1 MGTDSAKSER
11 QTMDA
16 GRTLLVAC
24 TLPLIR
30 AEIAD
35 LAEFSLL
42 LGADVALP
50 WPPPLNDDQSQR
62 WILRQLEAD
71 PDAGFWTLWY
81 VLWKREPGERPLLI
95 GNAGFKG
102 QPTGDGTVEIG
113 YSIVEEYQGRGIG
126 TEVVAALVA
135 HAFRDTRVTRVIAET
150 FPELIP
156 SIRVLE
162 KNGFHPVKEPG
173 SEPGVIR
180 FERRRP

>member
-1 MGTDSAKSER
+1 MT
-11 QTMDA
+11 QHHTIDA
-16 GRTLLVAC
+16 GRAALVAC

-35 LAEFSLL
+35 LEEFSRL
-42 LGADVALP
+42 LGAEVARP
-50 WPPPLNDDQSQR
+50 WPPPLNDEQSQR
-62 WILRQLEAD
+62 WMLGQLEAD

-81 VLWKREPGERPLLI
+81 VRLKRGPDERPLLI

-102 QPTGDGTVEIG
+102 QPSEDGTVEIG
-113 YSIVEEYQGRGIG
+113 YSIVEGYQGRGIG
-126 TEVVAALVA
+126 TEVVAALIA
-135 HAFRDTRVTRVIAET
+135 HAFRDARVTRVIAET

-162 KNGFHPVKEPG
+162 KNGFRRIAEAG

-180 FERRRP
+180 FERRRA